1 MDNYPFGATS
11 FAQRGNILPKKLDHE
26 NASPSVSW
34 APEQEKTPLATWLI
48 GLVGVL
54 LFIVGIFVQQYA
66 EGPDGYVELL
76 KGCLIGNQIAAQCE
90 NSITTFHE
98 ASHSFAGKNIFL
110 ALAETLKGLSVA
122 LLVSLL
128 VSNFFERA
136 NRNRL
141 NKELSDKAQQISN
154 NVFDALFGNSH
165 PPAVLDTI
173 KSILNRPI
181 TRERLDVTYTLT
193 RWDPPAGRLEGR
205 KYIRVEASL
214 SALTRNIAD
223 PVRSPGSSY
232 LLPVALSL
240 PNPQFDELKPLVKVT
255 SFKVDGV
262 DKTAEELTEANSQL
276 QLALKNDN
284 EADANVEF
292 GSYLLNPGN
301 DVRVQAD
308 YVMMK
313 EIEDT
318 EVLRSFQLTQ
328 ALTLTVIDKTG
339 LGLTVRA
346 RAIHPGELAPTGN
359 SQSFLR
365 WELNDIILPQ
375 QGIMVWWKEG
385 LAARRAIGHTP

>member
-1 MDNYPFGATS
+1 VIGS
-11 FAQRGNILPKKLDHE
+11 QVSVGCE
-26 NASPSVSW
+26 NA
-34 APEQEKTPLATWLI
+34 
-48 GLVGVL
+48 
-54 LFIVGIFVQQYA
+54 
-66 EGPDGYVELL
+66 
-76 KGCLIGNQIAAQCE
+76 
-90 NSITTFHE
+90 ITKFHE
-98 ASHSFAGKNIFL
+98 ESHSFAGKNVYL

-173 KSILNRPI
+173 KEILNRPI
-181 TRERLDVTYTLT
+181 TRDRLDVTYTLT
-193 RWDPPAGRLEGR
+193 RWDPGQGRLAGR
-205 KYIRVEASL
+205 KYIKVEASL
-214 SALTRNIAD
+214 SAVTRNIAD
-223 PVRSPGSSY
+223 PTRSPGSSY
-232 LLPVALSL
+232 LLPMALSL
-240 PNPQFDELKPLVKVT
+240 PNPQFDELKPLVRII
-255 SFKVDGV
+255 SFKVDGI
-262 DKTAEELTEANSQL
+262 DKSSNEIDDANKQL
-276 QLALKNDN
+276 QAALKNDS
-284 EADANVEF
+284 EADANVAF
-292 GSYLLNPGN
+292 GDYLLSPGS

-308 YVMMK
+308 YIMMK

-318 EVLRSFQLTQ
+318 EVLRSFQLTK

-339 LGLTVRA
+339 LGLAVRA

-385 LAARRAIGHTP
+385 LAARGLIGHTATETGTPTDGGGTSLAV